1 MKVLSAN
8 NRTLPL
14 KNLEHQ
20 ISIFLST
27 KLFVLFSFLT
37 LSFMIFQ
44 LFSPIVSS
52 NAETENTAKV
62 STPAGTISLAT
73 EDNVTINITPTP
85 TQKIYSKTTAL
96 KITNSCKKGAT
107 ITLST
112 NKSHNNLERQGTDT
126 LTKAIA
132 SITTTGNL
140 TDNSWG
146 YTLDNTN
153 YLPVPTKDQSPA
165 TIYNTTSDT
174 TSTTTPENLNLTYAV
189 KTDDTI
195 PSGTYTNDLVYTVN
209 VKPECLQYT
218 LKFNLDNGTG
228 KPGAVYTDRQLSYG
242 TKVNLA
248 DFTPTRTDYEF
259 MGWIATTNNPATT
272 PVTYNPTANLDVNPA
287 NETEVTLKAKWK
299 YTKGIHSIAN
309 MQQMTAKTCKES
321 TTPSQTATA
330 LDTDGSHAGDPNYV
344 PTVTL
349 TDTRDNNT
357 YTVSKLADGK
367 CWMTQNL
374 RIINKT
380 ITPDDSNVT
389 TNYTIPASSISGFNA
404 YDTSNAYVDSDSG
417 LYNWYTATA
426 GTGTQAMSINGQNT
440 PASIC
445 PKGWRLPTGG
455 NRGEFKTLYDNYPSS
470 SVLRSNPVNLALSGY
485 VSSGSR
491 IHQSIFGLYWSS
503 TIDSS
508 SYAYY
513 LHLNT
518 SGVYPTNVG
527 DEYNG
532 FSVRCIADDKL
543 GLNSIANMQQMT
555 SDICVATTTP
565 NRTATAL
572 DTDGSHAGDPNY
584 VPTKT
589 LVDTRDNNTYTVSKL
604 ADGKCWMTQNLRI
617 INKTIT
623 PADSNV
629 TANYTIPAS
638 SLSGFGSNNTSNAYI
653 DNTYGGYYSWYT
665 ATAGTGTY
673 SMSSGKTLASICP
686 KGWRLPTG
694 GRGKSEYNDLYEKYN
709 SSSMLTSSPV
719 NMNMAGYIAYGG
731 FGQYGTYS
739 RYWAS
744 TAYSQDYANLTYMD
758 ATSADLGTYDSKN
771 RGITVRCIADNPT
784 IHSISNM
791 QQMTPNVCAN
801 TTTPLKT
808 SNQLD
813 TDGSHHGDPNY
824 VPTKTLVDTRDS
836 NTYTVSKLAD
846 GKCWM
851 TQNLRIAGKTI
862 TPADSN
868 VTANYT
874 IPASSINGFSSNDTS
889 NAYVDSDSGLYN
901 WYTAT
906 AGTGTQAMSSG
917 NATAS
922 ICPKGWSLP
931 TSGSNGEF
939 QILYNNYNSSSALSS
954 NPVNLTLSGYV
965 SNSSRI
971 HQGIFGYYWS
981 STVSTSYAAYTLY
994 LGTASGVGPA
1004 DFGNK
1009 DRGFSVRCLA
1019 R

>member
-8 NRTLPL
+8 NKAMSL

-20 ISIFLST
+20 FSIILST

-44 LFSPIVSS
+44 LFSPIVAS

-153 YLPVPTKDQSPA
+153 YSKVPTKDQAPA
-165 TIYNTTSDT
+165 TIYNTNTATS
-174 TSTTTPENLNLTYAV
+174 STATPENLNLTYAV

-248 DFTPTRTDYEF
+248 DFTPTRTNYEF
-259 MGWIATTNNPATT
+259 MGWIATTSSPATT
-272 PVTYNPTANLDVNPA
+272 PVTFAGNSNIDVNPA

-299 YTKGIHSIAN
+299 YAKGIHSISN
-309 MQQMTAKTCKES
+309 MQQMTAKICKES
-321 TTPSQTATA
+321 TTPNRTATA

-380 ITPDDSNVT
+380 ITPSDSDVT
-389 TNYTIPASSISGFNA
+389 NSYTIPVSSISGFSA
-404 YDTSNAYVDSDSG
+404 YDTSNAYVDSDG
-417 LYNWYTATA
+417 GFYTWYTATA

-470 SVLRSNPVNLALSGY
+470 SVLRSNPVNMTMAGY
-485 VSSGSR
+485 IASGS
-491 IHQSIFGLYWSS
+491 FGQYGTYSRYWAS
-503 TIDSS
+503 TAYSQD
-508 SYAYY
+508 YANLTYM
-513 LHLNT
+513 NT
-518 SGVYPTNVG
+518 SSVDLGTYDNKSRG
-527 DEYNG
+527 I
-532 FSVRCIADDKL
+532 SVRCIAD
-543 GLNSIANMQQMT
+543 NPTIHSISNMQQMT
-555 SDICVATTTP
+555 SNVCANTTTP
-565 NRTATAL
+565 LKTSTQL
-572 DTDGSHAGDPNY
+572 DTDGSHHGDPNY

-617 INKTIT
+617 
-623 PADSNV
+623 
-629 TANYTIPAS
+629 
-638 SLSGFGSNNTSNAYI
+638 
-653 DNTYGGYYSWYT
+653 
-665 ATAGTGTY
+665 
-673 SMSSGKTLASICP
+673 
-686 KGWRLPTG
+686 
-694 GRGKSEYNDLYEKYN
+694 
-709 SSSMLTSSPV
+709 
-719 NMNMAGYIAYGG
+719 
-731 FGQYGTYS
+731 
-739 RYWAS
+739 
-744 TAYSQDYANLTYMD
+744 
-758 ATSADLGTYDSKN
+758 
-771 RGITVRCIADNPT
+771 
-784 IHSISNM
+784 
-791 QQMTPNVCAN
+791 
-801 TTTPLKT
+801 
-808 SNQLD
+808 
-813 TDGSHHGDPNY
+813 
-824 VPTKTLVDTRDS
+824 
-836 NTYTVSKLAD
+836 
-846 GKCWM
+846 
-851 TQNLRIAGKTI
+851 AGKTI

-868 VTANYT
+868 VTSNYT
-874 IPASSINGFSSNDTS
+874 IPASSLSGFNAHDTS
-889 NAYVDSDSGLYN
+889 NAYVDSDGGFYT

-917 NATAS
+917 NATTS

-939 QILYNNYNSSSALSS
+939 QILYNSYNSSSALSS

-971 HQGIFGYYWS
+971 HQSVFGYYWS
-981 STVSTSYAAYTLY
+981 STVSTSDEAYTIY
-994 LGTASGVGPA
+994 LGTSGVGPA

-1009 DRGFSVRCLA
+1009 DRGFSVRCIA